1 MEQDFEELKS
11 KMENKVKE
19 SFELTAFFHHN
30 LNNFAYRYFEKPMD
44 ASNRDEKDFIVE
56 GEDSKLKNYLKSDI
70 EKIRAGSL
78 NLAKT
83 IPYKQGPHLKL
94 SLNIKVVQFDS
105 IRGGTVEIFSRINWG
120 FPLFE
125 NNSSSF
131 FEKKVVLEFEDI
143 IILRNKLAK
152 SLETACEIFP

>member
-11 KMENKVKE
+11 KMEEKVKE

-30 LNNFAYRYFEKPMD
+30 LNNFAYRYFEK
-44 ASNRDEKDFIVE
+44 ATESSSIDEKNFFVE
-56 GEDSKLKNYLKSDI
+56 GIDSKLKNYLKSDI
-70 EKIRAGSL
+70 EKVKAGSL

-94 SLNIKVVQFDS
+94 FLNIEVVKFDS
-105 IRGGTVEIFSRINWG
+105 VRGGIVEIVSRINWG

-125 NNSSSF
+125 NNSASF
-131 FEKKVVLEFEDI
+131 YEKKVVLEFEDV